1 MIDKNKN
8 YEFFSKINRVIF
20 YEFTQDSLQEILKI
34 IKAFNSKQK
43 EFLINF
49 ILWNKLSN
57 IFLNNFSIDTLKI
70 YFKES
75 QLKKI
80 SFQQKRFQIHS
91 LLIAQEIKLLSK
103 YLQEKNTLGIF
114 LKGSGLSIFE
124 YHDISL
130 RPMMDIDLFIE
141 EKKIYDFYTFLNEQ
155 GYKHSLKKKF
165 VLNENEF
172 RETLCISHQI
182 PTLHSKSGVA
192 IELHSRV
199 THREEFPKCPLTHEV
214 IENFQQKK
222 YKGSNIS
229 VPSPEDM
236 FKLQLAHMCS
246 YPFFKMVFLNFFDL
260 KNLKQNYDLNI
271 SKICNDVTSKK
282 IQKEIF
288 LVSDLLYLIDNTISN
303 QNLSFV
309 SSFKDNLFNT
319 ETKRLE
325 QALDRIYTF
334 PNSKFGKSH
343 FIYLLGTSRNFFDFQ
358 SRLISKIFP
367 NKTLLKN
374 KLLISGGFFQTIKVF
389 FLNTFI
395 NLKKYSKDIMII
407 SLKFIFSKKEIRN
420 YQEFA
425 AWLQKEE

>member
-8 YEFFSKINRVIF
+8 YEFFSKINRIIF
-20 YEFTQDSLQEILKI
+20 YEFTQDSLQEVLEI
-34 IKAFNSKQK
+34 IKTFNSKQK

-141 EKKIYDFYTFLNEQ
+141 EKKIYKFYIFLNEQ

-165 VLNENEF
+165 VLNEKEF
-172 RETLCISHQI
+172 KETLCISHQI
-182 PTLHSKSGVA
+182 PTLYSKSGVA
-192 IELHSRV
+192 IELHNRV
-199 THREEFPKCPLTHEV
+199 THREEFPKCPLTHKV

-222 YKGSNIS
+222 YRGSNIN

-236 FKLQLAHMCS
+236 FKLQLVHMCS
-246 YPFFKMVFLNFFDL
+246 YPFFRMVFLNFFDL
-260 KNLKQNYDLNI
+260 KILKQNYDLNI
-271 SKICNDVTSKK
+271 SKICNDVKSKK

-288 LVSDLLYLIDNTISN
+288 LVSDLLHLIDNTISN
-303 QNLSFV
+303 QNRSYL
-309 SSFKDNLFNT
+309 SSFKDNCFST
-319 ETKRLE
+319 EIKRLE

-334 PNSKFGKSH
+334 PNSKLGKSH
-343 FIYLLGTSRNFFDFQ
+343 FIYLIGTSRNFFDFQ
-358 SRLISKIFP
+358 KRLISKIFL

-374 KLLISGGFFQTIKVF
+374 KLLISGGFIQTIKVL

-395 NLKKYSKDIMII
+395 NFKKYSKEIVII
-407 SLKFIFSKKEIRN
+407 TLKFIFFKKEIKN

-425 AWLQKEE
+425 SWLQKEE

>member
-20 YEFTQDSLQEILKI
+20 YEFTQDSLQEVLEI

-57 IFLNNFSIDTLKI
+57 IFLKNFSVDTLKI

-80 SFQQKRFQIHS
+80 SYQQKRFQIHS

-141 EKKIYDFYTFLNEQ
+141 EKKIYDFYIFLNEQ

-172 RETLCISHQI
+172 KKTLCISHQI
-182 PTLHSKSGVA
+182 PTLYNKSGVA
-192 IELHSRV
+192 IELHNRV
-199 THREEFPKCPLTHEV
+199 THREKFPKCPMTHEV
-214 IENFQQKK
+214 IENLQQKK
-222 YKGSNIS
+222 YGGSNIS

-236 FKLQLAHMCS
+236 FKLQLVHMCS
-246 YPFFKMVFLNFFDL
+246 YPYFRMVFLNFFDL

-271 SKICNDVTSKK
+271 SKICNDVKSKK

-288 LVSDLLYLIDNTISN
+288 LVSDLLHLIDNTI
-303 QNLSFV
+303 
-309 SSFKDNLFNT
+309 
-319 ETKRLE
+319 
-325 QALDRIYTF
+325 
-334 PNSKFGKSH
+334 
-343 FIYLLGTSRNFFDFQ
+343 
-358 SRLISKIFP
+358 
-367 NKTLLKN
+367 
-374 KLLISGGFFQTIKVF
+374 
-389 FLNTFI
+389 
-395 NLKKYSKDIMII
+395 
-407 SLKFIFSKKEIRN
+407 
-420 YQEFA
+420 
-425 AWLQKEE
+425 

>member
-8 YEFFSKINRVIF
+8 YEFFSKINRIIF
-20 YEFTQDSLQEILKI
+20 YEYTQDSLQEVLEI

-70 YFKES
+70 YFKKS

-124 YHDISL
+124 YGDISL

-141 EKKIYDFYTFLNEQ
+141 EKKIYDFYTFLNVQ

-172 RETLCISHQI
+172 KKTLCISHQI
-182 PTLHSKSGVA
+182 PTLFSKSGVA
-192 IELHSRV
+192 IELHNRV
-199 THREEFPKCPLTHEV
+199 THKEEFLKCPLTREV

-222 YKGSNIS
+222 YGGLSIS

-236 FKLQLAHMCS
+236 FKLQLVHMCS
-246 YPFFKMVFLNFFDL
+246 YPFFRMIFLNFFDL

-271 SKICNDVTSKK
+271 SKICNDVKSKK

-288 LVSDLLYLIDNTISN
+288 LVSDLLHLIDNTISN
-303 QNLSFV
+303 QNRSYLS
-309 SSFKDNLFNT
+309 SLKDNPLST
-319 ETKRLE
+319 DIKRLE

-334 PNSKFGKSH
+334 PNSKLGKFH
-343 FIYLLGTSRNFFDFQ
+343 FIYLIGTSRNFFDFQ
-358 SRLISKIFP
+358 KRLISKIFL

-374 KLLISGGFFQTIKVF
+374 KLLISGGFIQTIKVL

-395 NLKKYSKDIMII
+395 NFKKYSKEIVII
-407 SLKFIFSKKEIRN
+407 TLKFIFYKKEIKN

-425 AWLQKEE
+425 SWLQKEE

>member
-20 YEFTQDSLQEILKI
+20 YEYTQDSLQEVLEI

-43 EFLINF
+43 EFFINL

-57 IFLNNFSIDTLKI
+57 IFLNNFSIDNLKI

-103 YLQEKNTLGIF
+103 YLKEKNTLGIF

-155 GYKHSLKKKF
+155 GYRHSLKKKF

-172 RETLCISHQI
+172 KETLCISHQI
-182 PTLHSKSGVA
+182 PTLFSKSGVA
-192 IELHSRV
+192 IELHNRV

-214 IENFQQKK
+214 LENFQQKK
-222 YKGSNIS
+222 YRGSNIN

-236 FKLQLAHMCS
+236 FKLQLVHMCS
-246 YPFFKMVFLNFFDL
+246 YPFFRMVFLNFFDL
-260 KNLKQNYDLNI
+260 KNLKQNYNLNI
-271 SKICNDVTSKK
+271 SKICKDVTSKK
-282 IQKEIF
+282 IKKEII
-288 LVSDLLYLIDNTISN
+288 LVSDLINLIDDTISN
-303 QNLSFV
+303 QNRSYA
-309 SSFKDNLFNT
+309 SSFRDNLFST
-319 ETKRLE
+319 EIKRLE
-325 QALDRIYTF
+325 QSLDRIYTF

-358 SRLISKIFP
+358 KRLISKIFL
-367 NKTLLKN
+367 NKTSLKN
-374 KLLISGGFFQTIKVF
+374 KLLISGGFIQTIKVLL
-389 FLNTFI
+389 LNTFI
-395 NLKKYSKDIMII
+395 NFKKYSKEII
-407 SLKFIFSKKEIRN
+407 IITFKFIFSKKEIKN

-425 AWLQKEE
+425 SWLQKEE